1 MYEHNNPFELV
12 SVTEAAELLQI
23 SRTSMYSL
31 LRQGNLIKS
40 FRVGSHYKIPR
51 AAIDEYIARM
61 SGLAVPTHK

>member
-23 SRTSMYSL
+23 SRTSMYSI
-31 LRQGNLIKS
+31 LRQGELKS

-51 AAIDEYIARM
+51 AAVDEYIARM
-61 SGLAVPTHK
+61 SGLAVPSNR